1 MDSLKTLMDQKNYN
15 LVIKLTENS
24 NDAIALFYRL
34 SALLAVGQSE
44 EALNL
49 IKTKRL
55 IMQKKLAL
63 LIKFHI
69 EILCLLKRFDEAY
82 EELKYYEE
90 LPYESQEVEEI
101 LRSMPAY
108 IRNEERTVYVPPM
121 DEDQIREK
129 LINGNDGEVLA
140 CLDRIKTLP
149 LLDPFN
155 IAIFKVMTS
164 RERQVIRSIALLVLV
179 YKKYDKEVKF
189 LHHDKMIT
197 VVPAELDDPFIIP
210 GYSSIEE
217 FSNALHSEYHDP
229 SIADDALNIVS
240 SYLLYNYPDK
250 LDLTGDESLVIFG
263 YIAKK
268 LLRINIDDLQS
279 VCESKG
285 LDYSKVIKRI
295 EEVEE
300 DLNHF

>member
-55 IMQKKLAL
+55 IMQKRLSL

-90 LPYESQEVEEI
+90 LPYESQEVEEV
-101 LRSMPAY
+101 LRSMPTY
-108 IRNEERTVYVPPM
+108 IRNEEKAAYKRPIDD
-121 DEDQIREK
+121 DELREM
-129 LINGNDGEVLA
+129 LIKGNDGEILA
-140 CLDRIKTLP
+140 SLDRIKGLVDFTP
-149 LLDPFN
+149 FLLG
-155 IAIFKVMTS
+155 ILKVAQTHK
-164 RERQVIRSIALLVLV
+164 RQVIRSIALLVLV

-197 VVPAELDDPFIIP
+197 LVPANLDDPFIVP

-217 FSNALHSEYHDP
+217 FSYALQSEYHDP
-229 SIADDALNIVS
+229 SIADNALNVIS

-250 LDLTGDESLVIFG
+250 LNLSAEESLVIFG
-263 YIAKK
+263 YVAKK
-268 LLRINIDDLQS
+268 MLKINIDDLES
-279 VCESKG
+279 VCEKKG
-285 LDYSKVIKRI
+285 LDYSKVSKHV

-300 DLNHF
+300 DLTNF

>member
-55 IMQKKLAL
+55 IMQKRLSL

-90 LPYESQEVEEI
+90 LPYESQEVEEV
-101 LRSMPAY
+101 LRSMPTY
-108 IRNEERTVYVPPM
+108 IRNEEKAAYKRPIDD
-121 DEDQIREK
+121 DELRK
-129 LINGNDGEVLA
+129 MLIKGNDGEILA
-140 CLDRIKTLP
+140 SLDRIKGLVDFTP
-149 LLDPFN
+149 FLLG
-155 IAIFKVMTS
+155 ILKVAQTHK
-164 RERQVIRSIALLVLV
+164 RQVIRSIALLVLV

-189 LHHDKMIT
+189 LHHDQMIN
-197 VVPAELDDPFIIP
+197 VIPAELDDPFIIP

-217 FSNALHSEYHDP
+217 FSYALQSEYHDP
-229 SIADDALNIVS
+229 SIADNALNVIS

-250 LDLTGDESLVIFG
+250 LNLSAEESLVIFG
-263 YIAKK
+263 YVAKK
-268 LLRINIDDLQS
+268 MLKINIDDLES
-279 VCESKG
+279 VCEKKG
-285 LDYSKVIKRI
+285 LDYSKVSKHV

-300 DLNHF
+300 DLTNF

>member
-1 MDSLKTLMDQKNYN
+1 MDSLKTLMDQKNYE

-24 NDAIALFYRL
+24 NDAISLFYRL

-82 EELKYYEE
+82 DELKYYEE
-90 LPYESQEVEEI
+90 LPYESQEVEEV

-108 IRNEERTVYVPPM
+108 IRNEEKSVYIPPM
-121 DEDQIREK
+121 DEDALREK
-129 LINGNDGEVLA
+129 LLKGNDGEILA
-140 CLDRIKTLP
+140 ALNQIKAMQIGP
-149 LLDPFN
+149 FLLN
-155 IAIFKVMTS
+155 IFKLTTS
-164 RERQVIRSIALLVLV
+164 HKRQIIRSIALLVLV
-179 YKKYDKEVKF
+179 YQKYDKEVKF
-189 LHHDKMIT
+189 LHHDKIIT
-197 VVPAELDDPFIIP
+197 VVPSELEDPFIVP

-217 FSNALHSEYHDP
+217 FAFALQSAYHDP
-229 SIADDALNIVS
+229 SISDNAINVIS

-250 LDLTGDESLVIFG
+250 LDLNPDESLVLFG

-268 LLRINIDDLQS
+268 LLKIDISDLEK
-279 VCESKG
+279 VCEDKG
-285 LDYSKVIKRI
+285 LDYLKIKNRM

-300 DLNHF
+300 DLNNF

>member
-1 MDSLKTLMDQKNYN
+1 MDSLKTLMDKKSYD

-90 LPYESQEVEEI
+90 LPYESQEVEEV
-101 LRSMPAY
+101 LRGMPAY
-108 IRNEERTVYVPPM
+108 IRNEEKAAYKAPIG
-121 DEDQIREK
+121 EDKLREM
-129 LINGNDGEVLA
+129 LIKGNDGEILA
-140 CLDRIKTLP
+140 SLDRIKAMTDFGP
-149 LLDPFN
+149 FLLG
-155 IAIFKVMTS
+155 ILKVAQS
-164 RERQVIRSIALLVLV
+164 HKRQVIRSIALLVLV
-179 YKKYDKEVKF
+179 YKKYDKEVIF
-189 LHHDKMIT
+189 LHRDKMIT
-197 VVPAELDDPFIIP
+197 VVPSKLDDPFIIP

-217 FSNALHSEYHDP
+217 FSYALQSEYHDP
-229 SIADDALNIVS
+229 SIADDALNIIS

-250 LDLTGDESLVIFG
+250 LDLSSDESLVVFG

-268 LLRINIDDLQS
+268 LLQINIDDLEK
-279 VCESKG
+279 VCQEKG
-285 LDYSKVIKRI
+285 LDYSKIKSKM
-295 EEVEE
+295 EDVEI
-300 DLNHF
+300 DLSHF

>member
-140 CLDRIKTLP
+140 CLDRIKALP

-268 LLRINIDDLQS
+268 LLRVNIDDLQS

>member
-1 MDSLKTLMDQKNYN
+1 MDSLKTLMDKKSYD

-90 LPYESQEVEEI
+90 LPYESQEVEEV
-101 LRSMPAY
+101 LRSMPNY
-108 IRNEERTVYVPPM
+108 IRNEEKAAYKAPI
-121 DEDQIREK
+121 DEDKLREM
-129 LINGNDGEVLA
+129 LIKGNDGEILA
-140 CLDRIKTLP
+140 SLDRIKAMTDFGP
-149 LLDPFN
+149 FLLG
-155 IAIFKVMTS
+155 ILKVIQS
-164 RERQVIRSIALLVLV
+164 HKRQVIRSIALLVLV

-197 VVPAELDDPFIIP
+197 VIPNELDDPFIIP
-210 GYSSIEE
+210 GYSSLEE
-217 FSNALHSEYHDP
+217 FSFALQSEYHDP
-229 SIADDALNIVS
+229 SIADDALNILS

-250 LDLTGDESLVIFG
+250 LDLNADESLVVFG

-268 LLRINIDDLQS
+268 LLQGNIDDLEK
-279 VCESKG
+279 VCQDKG
-285 LDYSKVIKRI
+285 LDYSKIKNKMD
-295 EEVEE
+295 EVEL
-300 DLNHF
+300 DLSNF

>member
-140 CLDRIKTLP
+140 CLDRIKTMP

-155 IAIFKVMTS
+155 IAILKVMTS

-250 LDLTGDESLVIFG
+250 LDLTGDESLVVFG

-268 LLRINIDDLQS
+268 LLRINIDDLES

>member
-55 IMQKKLAL
+55 IMQKRLSL

-90 LPYESQEVEEI
+90 LPYESQEVEEV
-101 LRSMPAY
+101 LRSMPTY
-108 IRNEERTVYVPPM
+108 IRNEEKAAYKRPIDD
-121 DEDQIREK
+121 DELREM
-129 LINGNDGEVLA
+129 LVNGNDGEILA
-140 CLDRIKTLP
+140 SLDRIKNLVDFAP
-149 LLDPFN
+149 FLLG
-155 IAIFKVMTS
+155 ILKVAQTHK
-164 RERQVIRSIALLVLV
+164 RQVIRSIALLVLV

-197 VVPAELDDPFIIP
+197 LIPADLDDPFIIP

-217 FSNALHSEYHDP
+217 FSYALQSEYHDP
-229 SIADDALNIVS
+229 SIADNALNVIS

-250 LDLTGDESLVIFG
+250 LDLNKEESLVIFG
-263 YIAKK
+263 YLAKK
-268 LLRINIDDLQS
+268 LLKINIDDLES
-279 VCESKG
+279 VCEKKG
-285 LDYSKVIKRI
+285 LDYSKVSKRI

-300 DLNHF
+300 DLVHF

>member
-55 IMQKKLAL
+55 IMQKRLSL

-90 LPYESQEVEEI
+90 LPYESQEVEEV
-101 LRSMPAY
+101 LRSMPTY
-108 IRNEERTVYVPPM
+108 IRNEEKAAYKRPIDD
-121 DEDQIREK
+121 DELREM
-129 LINGNDGEVLA
+129 LVNGNDGEILA
-140 CLDRIKTLP
+140 SLDRIKGLVDFTP
-149 LLDPFN
+149 FLLG
-155 IAIFKVMTS
+155 ILKVAQS
-164 RERQVIRSIALLVLV
+164 HKRQVIRSIALLVLV

-189 LHHDKMIT
+189 LHHDQMIN

-217 FSNALHSEYHDP
+217 FSYALQSEYHDP
-229 SIADDALNIVS
+229 SIADNALNVIS

-250 LDLTGDESLVIFG
+250 LNLSAEESLVIFG
-263 YIAKK
+263 YVAKK
-268 LLRINIDDLQS
+268 MLKINIDDLES
-279 VCESKG
+279 VCEKKG
-285 LDYSKVIKRI
+285 LDYSKVSKHV

-300 DLNHF
+300 DLTNF

>member
-55 IMQKKLAL
+55 IMQKRLSL

-90 LPYESQEVEEI
+90 LPYESQEVEEV
-101 LRSMPAY
+101 LRSMPTY
-108 IRNEERTVYVPPM
+108 IRNEEKAAYKRPIDD
-121 DEDQIREK
+121 DELREM
-129 LINGNDGEVLA
+129 LIKGNDGEILA
-140 CLDRIKTLP
+140 SLDRIKGLVDFTP
-149 LLDPFN
+149 FLLG
-155 IAIFKVMTS
+155 ILKVAQTHK
-164 RERQVIRSIALLVLV
+164 RQVIRSIALLVLV

-197 VVPAELDDPFIIP
+197 LVPADLDDPFIVP

-217 FSNALHSEYHDP
+217 FSYALQSEYHDP
-229 SIADDALNIVS
+229 SIADNALNVIS

-250 LDLTGDESLVIFG
+250 LNLSAEESLVIFG
-263 YIAKK
+263 YVAKK
-268 LLRINIDDLQS
+268 MLKINIDDLES
-279 VCESKG
+279 VCEKKG
-285 LDYSKVIKRI
+285 LDYSKVSKHV

-300 DLNHF
+300 DLTNF

>member
-44 EALNL
+44 DALNL

-55 IMQKKLAL
+55 IMQKKLSL

-69 EILCLLKRFDEAY
+69 EILCLLRRFDEAY

-90 LPYESQEVEEI
+90 LPYESQEVEEV

-108 IRNEERTVYVPPM
+108 IRNEEKAAYQRPI
-121 DEDQIREK
+121 DEDELREM
-129 LINGNDGEVLA
+129 LIKGNDGEILA
-140 CLDRIKTLP
+140 SLDRIKAMADFTP
-149 LLDPFN
+149 FLLG
-155 IAIFKVMTS
+155 ILKVAQS
-164 RERQVIRSIALLVLV
+164 HKRQVIRSIALLVLV

-197 VVPAELDDPFIIP
+197 LVPADLDDPFIIP

-217 FSNALHSEYHDP
+217 FSYALQSEYHDP
-229 SIADDALNIVS
+229 SIADNALNVIS

-250 LDLTGDESLVIFG
+250 LNLSAEESLVIFG
-263 YIAKK
+263 YVAKK
-268 LLRINIDDLQS
+268 MLKINIDDLES
-279 VCESKG
+279 VCEKKG
-285 LDYSKVIKRI
+285 LDYSKVSKHV

-300 DLNHF
+300 DLTNF

>member
-55 IMQKKLAL
+55 IMQKRLSL

-90 LPYESQEVEEI
+90 LPYESQEVEEV
-101 LRSMPAY
+101 LRSMPTY
-108 IRNEERTVYVPPM
+108 IRNEEKAAYKRPIDD
-121 DEDQIREK
+121 DELREM
-129 LINGNDGEVLA
+129 LVNGNDGEILA
-140 CLDRIKTLP
+140 SLDRIKGLVDFTP
-149 LLDPFN
+149 FLLG
-155 IAIFKVMTS
+155 ILKVAQTHK
-164 RERQVIRSIALLVLV
+164 RQVIRSIALLVLV

-197 VVPAELDDPFIIP
+197 LVPADLDDPFIIP

-217 FSNALHSEYHDP
+217 FSYALQSEYHDP
-229 SIADDALNIVS
+229 SIADNALNVIS

-250 LDLTGDESLVIFG
+250 LNLSAEESLVIFG
-263 YIAKK
+263 YVAKK
-268 LLRINIDDLQS
+268 MLKINIDDLES
-279 VCESKG
+279 VCEKKG
-285 LDYSKVIKRI
+285 LDYSKVSKHV

-300 DLNHF
+300 DLTNF

>member
-55 IMQKKLAL
+55 IMQKRLSL

-90 LPYESQEVEEI
+90 LPYESQEVEEV
-101 LRSMPAY
+101 LRSMPTY
-108 IRNEERTVYVPPM
+108 IRNEEKAAYKRPIDD
-121 DEDQIREK
+121 DELREM
-129 LINGNDGEVLA
+129 LVNGNDGEILA
-140 CLDRIKTLP
+140 SLDRIKGLVDFTP
-149 LLDPFN
+149 FLLG
-155 IAIFKVMTS
+155 ILKVAQTHK
-164 RERQVIRSIALLVLV
+164 RQVIRSIALLVLV

-189 LHHDKMIT
+189 LHHDQMIN
-197 VVPAELDDPFIIP
+197 VIHAELDDPFIIP

-217 FSNALHSEYHDP
+217 FSYALQSEYHDP
-229 SIADDALNIVS
+229 SIADNALNVIS

-250 LDLTGDESLVIFG
+250 LNLSAEESLVIFG
-263 YIAKK
+263 YVAKK
-268 LLRINIDDLQS
+268 MLKINIDDLKS
-279 VCESKG
+279 VCEKKG
-285 LDYSKVIKRI
+285 LDYSKVSKHV

-300 DLNHF
+300 DLTNF

>member
-24 NDAIALFYRL
+24 NDAISLFYRL

-44 EALNL
+44 DALNL
-49 IKTKRL
+49 IKNKRL

-82 EELKYYEE
+82 DKLKYYEE
-90 LPYESQEVEEI
+90 LPYESQEVEEV
-101 LRSMPAY
+101 LRAMPAY
-108 IRNEERTVYVPPM
+108 IRNEEKSVYVPPI
-121 DEDQIREK
+121 DEDEIREK
-129 LINGNDGEVLA
+129 LIKGNDGEILA
-140 CLDRIKTLP
+140 ALDRIKTLSNFTSF
-149 LLDPFN
+149 LIGVL
-155 IAIFKVMTS
+155 KVAQS
-164 RERQVIRSIALLVLV
+164 HPRQVIRSIALLTLV

-189 LHHDKMIT
+189 LHHDQVIT
-197 VVPAELDDPFIIP
+197 VIPAELDDPFIIP
-210 GYSSIEE
+210 GYSSLEE
-217 FSNALHSEYHDP
+217 FSYALQSAYHDP
-229 SIADDALNIVS
+229 SIADNALNIMS

-250 LDLTGDESLVIFG
+250 LDLTADESLVVFG

-268 LLRINIDDLQS
+268 LLRNNIDDLEK

-285 LDYSKVIKRI
+285 LDYSKVVKRMQ
-295 EEVEE
+295 EVEE
-300 DLNHF
+300 DLANF

>member
-44 EALNL
+44 EALNI

-55 IMQKKLAL
+55 IMQKRLSL

-90 LPYESQEVEEI
+90 LPYESQEVEEV
-101 LRSMPAY
+101 LRSMPTY
-108 IRNEERTVYVPPM
+108 IRNEEKAAYKRPIDD
-121 DEDQIREK
+121 DELRK
-129 LINGNDGEVLA
+129 MLVNGNDGEILA
-140 CLDRIKTLP
+140 SLDRIKNLVDFAP
-149 LLDPFN
+149 FLLG
-155 IAIFKVMTS
+155 ILKVAQTHK
-164 RERQVIRSIALLVLV
+164 RQVIRSIALLVLV

-197 VVPAELDDPFIIP
+197 LIPADLDDPFIIP

-217 FSNALHSEYHDP
+217 FSYALQSEYHDP
-229 SIADDALNIVS
+229 SIADNALNVIS

-250 LDLTGDESLVIFG
+250 LDLNKEESLVIFG
-263 YIAKK
+263 YLAKK
-268 LLRINIDDLQS
+268 LLKINIDDLES
-279 VCESKG
+279 VCEKKG
-285 LDYSKVIKRI
+285 LDYSKVSKRI

-300 DLNHF
+300 DLVHF

>member
-55 IMQKKLAL
+55 IMQKRLSL

-90 LPYESQEVEEI
+90 LPYESQEVEEV
-101 LRSMPAY
+101 LRSMPTY
-108 IRNEERTVYVPPM
+108 IRNEEKAAYKRPIDD
-121 DEDQIREK
+121 DELREM
-129 LINGNDGEVLA
+129 LIKGNDGEILA
-140 CLDRIKTLP
+140 SLDRIKGLVDFTP
-149 LLDPFN
+149 FLLG
-155 IAIFKVMTS
+155 ILKVAQS
-164 RERQVIRSIALLVLV
+164 HKRQVIRSIALLVLV

-189 LHHDKMIT
+189 LHHDQMIN
-197 VVPAELDDPFIIP
+197 VIPAELDDPFIIP

-217 FSNALHSEYHDP
+217 FSYALQSEYHDP
-229 SIADDALNIVS
+229 SIADNALNVIS

-250 LDLTGDESLVIFG
+250 LNLSAEESLVIFG
-263 YIAKK
+263 YVAKK
-268 LLRINIDDLQS
+268 MLKINIDDLES
-279 VCESKG
+279 VCEKKG
-285 LDYSKVIKRI
+285 LDYSKVSKHI

-300 DLNHF
+300 DLTNF

>member
-1 MDSLKTLMDQKNYN
+1 MDSLKTLMDKKSYD

-90 LPYESQEVEEI
+90 LPYESQEVEEV
-101 LRSMPAY
+101 LRGMPAY
-108 IRNEERTVYVPPM
+108 IRNEEKAAYKAPI
-121 DEDQIREK
+121 DEDKLREM
-129 LINGNDGEVLA
+129 LIKGNDGEILA
-140 CLDRIKTLP
+140 SLDRIKAMTDFGP
-149 LLDPFN
+149 FLLG
-155 IAIFKVMTS
+155 ILKVAQS
-164 RERQVIRSIALLVLV
+164 HKRQVIRSIALLVLV
-179 YKKYDKEVKF
+179 YKKYDKEVNF

-197 VVPAELDDPFIIP
+197 VVPSKLDDPFIIP

-217 FSNALHSEYHDP
+217 FSYALQSEYHDP
-229 SIADDALNIVS
+229 SIADDALNIIS

-250 LDLTGDESLVIFG
+250 LDLSADESLVVFG
-263 YIAKK
+263 FIAKK
-268 LLRINIDDLQS
+268 LLQINIDDLEK
-279 VCESKG
+279 VCQEKG
-285 LDYSKVIKRI
+285 LDYSKIKNKM
-295 EEVEE
+295 EDVEI
-300 DLNHF
+300 DLSHF

>member
-55 IMQKKLAL
+55 IMQKRLSL

-90 LPYESQEVEEI
+90 LPYESQEVEEV
-101 LRSMPAY
+101 LRSMPTY
-108 IRNEERTVYVPPM
+108 IRNEEKAAYKRPIDD
-121 DEDQIREK
+121 DELREM
-129 LINGNDGEVLA
+129 LIKGNDGEILA
-140 CLDRIKTLP
+140 SLDRIKGLVDFTP
-149 LLDPFN
+149 FLLG
-155 IAIFKVMTS
+155 ILKVAQTHK
-164 RERQVIRSIALLVLV
+164 RQVIRSIALLVLV

-197 VVPAELDDPFIIP
+197 LIPADLDDPFIIP

-217 FSNALHSEYHDP
+217 FSYALQSEYHDP
-229 SIADDALNIVS
+229 SIADNALNVIS

-250 LDLTGDESLVIFG
+250 LDLNKEESLVIFG
-263 YIAKK
+263 YLAKK
-268 LLRINIDDLQS
+268 LLRINIDDLES
-279 VCESKG
+279 VCEKKG
-285 LDYSKVIKRI
+285 LDYSKVSKHV

-300 DLNHF
+300 DLTNF

>member
-44 EALNL
+44 DALNL

-55 IMQKKLAL
+55 IMQKKLSL

-90 LPYESQEVEEI
+90 LPYESQEVEEV

-108 IRNEERTVYVPPM
+108 IRNEEKAAYVHPI
-121 DEDQIREK
+121 DEDELREM
-129 LINGNDGEVLA
+129 LIKGNDGEILA
-140 CLDRIKTLP
+140 SLDRIKTMADFTP
-149 LLDPFN
+149 FLLG
-155 IAIFKVMTS
+155 ILKVAQS
-164 RERQVIRSIALLVLV
+164 HKRQVIRSIALLVLV

-197 VVPAELDDPFIIP
+197 VIPAELDDPFIVP

-217 FSNALHSEYHDP
+217 FSFALQSEYHDP
-229 SIADDALNIVS
+229 SIADNALNVIS

-250 LDLTGDESLVIFG
+250 LDLTKEESLVIFG
-263 YIAKK
+263 YVAKK
-268 LLRINIDDLQS
+268 LLKISIDDLES
-279 VCESKG
+279 VCEKKG
-285 LDYSKVIKRI
+285 LDYSKVNKRI

-300 DLNHF
+300 DLYHF

>member
-55 IMQKKLAL
+55 IMQKRLSL

-90 LPYESQEVEEI
+90 LPYESQEVEEV
-101 LRSMPAY
+101 LRSMPTY
-108 IRNEERTVYVPPM
+108 IRNEEKAAYKRPIDD
-121 DEDQIREK
+121 DELREM
-129 LINGNDGEVLA
+129 LVNGNDGEILA
-140 CLDRIKTLP
+140 SLDRIKGLVDFTP
-149 LLDPFN
+149 FLLG
-155 IAIFKVMTS
+155 ILKVAQTHK
-164 RERQVIRSIALLVLV
+164 RQVIRSIALLVLV

-197 VVPAELDDPFIIP
+197 LVPADLDDPFIVP

-217 FSNALHSEYHDP
+217 FSYALQSEYHDP
-229 SIADDALNIVS
+229 SIADNALNVIS

-250 LDLTGDESLVIFG
+250 LNLSAEESLVIFG
-263 YIAKK
+263 YVAKK
-268 LLRINIDDLQS
+268 MLKINIDDLES
-279 VCESKG
+279 VCEKKG
-285 LDYSKVIKRI
+285 LDYSKVSKHV

-300 DLNHF
+300 DLTNF

>member
-55 IMQKKLAL
+55 IMQKRLSL

-90 LPYESQEVEEI
+90 LPYESQEVEEV
-101 LRSMPAY
+101 LRSMPTY
-108 IRNEERTVYVPPM
+108 IRNEEKAAYKRPIDD
-121 DEDQIREK
+121 DELREM
-129 LINGNDGEVLA
+129 LIKGNDGEILA
-140 CLDRIKTLP
+140 SLDRIKGLVDFTP
-149 LLDPFN
+149 FLLG
-155 IAIFKVMTS
+155 ILKVAQTHK
-164 RERQVIRSIALLVLV
+164 RQVIRSIALLVLV

-189 LHHDKMIT
+189 LHHDQMIN
-197 VVPAELDDPFIIP
+197 VIPAELDDPFIIP

-217 FSNALHSEYHDP
+217 FSYALQSEYHDP
-229 SIADDALNIVS
+229 SIADNALNVIS

-250 LDLTGDESLVIFG
+250 LNLSAEESLVIFG
-263 YIAKK
+263 YVAKK
-268 LLRINIDDLQS
+268 MLKINIDDLES
-279 VCESKG
+279 VCEKKG
-285 LDYSKVIKRI
+285 LDYSKVSKHV

-300 DLNHF
+300 DLTNF

>member
-55 IMQKKLAL
+55 IMQKRLSL

-90 LPYESQEVEEI
+90 LPYESQEVEEV
-101 LRSMPAY
+101 LRSMPTY
-108 IRNEERTVYVPPM
+108 IRNEEKAAYKRPIDD
-121 DEDQIREK
+121 DELREM
-129 LINGNDGEVLA
+129 LIKGNDGEILA
-140 CLDRIKTLP
+140 SLDRIKGLVDFTP
-149 LLDPFN
+149 FLLG
-155 IAIFKVMTS
+155 ILKVAQTHK
-164 RERQVIRSIALLVLV
+164 RQVIRSIALLVLV

-197 VVPAELDDPFIIP
+197 LVPADLDDPFIIP

-217 FSNALHSEYHDP
+217 FSYALQSEYHDP
-229 SIADDALNIVS
+229 SIADNALNVIS

-250 LDLTGDESLVIFG
+250 LNLSAEESLVIFG
-263 YIAKK
+263 YVAKK
-268 LLRINIDDLQS
+268 MLKINIDDLES
-279 VCESKG
+279 VCEKKG
-285 LDYSKVIKRI
+285 LDYSKVSKHV

-300 DLNHF
+300 DLTNF

>member
-1 MDSLKTLMDQKNYN
+1 MDSLKTLMDQKNYE

-49 IKTKRL
+49 IKSKRL
-55 IMQKKLAL
+55 IMLKKLAL
-63 LIKFHI
+63 LVKFHI

-82 EELKYYEE
+82 DELKYYEE
-90 LPYESQEVEEI
+90 LPYESQEVEEV
-101 LRSMPAY
+101 LRAMPAY
-108 IRNEERTVYVPPM
+108 IRNEEKNVYVPPM
-121 DEDQIREK
+121 DEVELSEK
-129 LINGNDGEVLA
+129 LIKGNDGEVLA
-140 CLDRIKTLP
+140 SLDRIKNLVDFTP
-149 LLDPFN
+149 FLLG
-155 IAIFKVMTS
+155 ILKVAQTHP
-164 RERQVIRSIALLVLV
+164 RQVIRSIALLVLV
-179 YKKYDKEVKF
+179 YKKYDQQVKF
-189 LHHDKMIT
+189 LHHDKMII
-197 VVPAELDDPFIIP
+197 VVPAELDDPFIVP

-217 FSNALHSEYHDP
+217 FSYALQSAYHDP
-229 SIADDALNIVS
+229 SIADNALNIIS

-250 LDLTGDESLVIFG
+250 LDLTADESLVIFG

-268 LLRINIDDLQS
+268 LLRINIDDLEK

-285 LDYSKVIKRI
+285 LDYSKVSKRM

-300 DLNHF
+300 DLSHF